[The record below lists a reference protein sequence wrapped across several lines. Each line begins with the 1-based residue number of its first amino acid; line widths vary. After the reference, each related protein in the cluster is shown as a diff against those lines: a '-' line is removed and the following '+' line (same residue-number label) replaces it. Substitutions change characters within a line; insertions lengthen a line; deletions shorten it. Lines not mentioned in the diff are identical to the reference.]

1 MIDQTRAEL
10 ERLMEARLEE
20 VQDLENPC
28 EPAD

>member
-20 VQDLENPC
+20 VEAYENPC